1 MACLGDLVY
10 CKDCKW
16 FNADRQRFK
25 CDFSCFDVNEND
37 FCSRGEFALNM
48 AKDEEEME
56 VK

>member
-25 CDFSCFDVNEND
+25 CDFSCFDVIEND
-37 FCSRGEFALNM
+37 FCSRGEFVLNM